1 VPVDRTAAYRP
12 KIALRR
18 QVTFL
23 AMKYDTIMWQ
33 SIDKSLAV
41 AQMGDRLATINMGR
55 KVVVLCPSRGGAES
69 PSNTSPGPRPISV
82 PSGILVRPTV

>member
-1 VPVDRTAAYRP
+1 VPVGCTAAYRP

-23 AMKYDTIMWQ
+23 AMKYDTITWQ

-41 AQMGDRLATINMGR
+41 AQMGDRLATINIGR
-55 KVVVLCPSRGGAES
+55 KVGAAVPLHVGELSPHLTRRLGRGLS
-69 PSNTSPGPRPISV
+69 PYQVAS
-82 PSGILVRPTV
+82 